1 MPDNQFGQP
10 IGESLDDWP
19 SSLMPSKKP
28 MEGRFCRIAPMSQD
42 FLNDLYEAYDLD
54 DGRMWTYMSM
64 GPFESRADFAHWL
77 KSACDSMDPMFHVI
91 VDQKSSKAVGL
102 AAYMRI
108 QPGAGV
114 IEIGSIAFSP
124 LLQKTALATEA
135 MFLFMQRAFDEL
147 GYRRYEWKCDS
158 LNAPSRAAALR
169 LGFSYEGLFRQALVY
184 KNRSRDTTWFS
195 ILDSEWPRLK
205 VAFLGWLDESNFDE
219 NDLQRTRLQAFQ
231 TQDLDGKS

>member
-1 MPDNQFGQP
+1 MSDNQFGQP
-10 IGESLDDWP
+10 IGESLDDWK
-19 SSLMPSKKP
+19 SLSIPSKNP
-28 MEGRFCRIAPMSQD
+28 MEGRFCRVVPMSLD
-42 FLNDLYEAYDLD
+42 FLDDLYEAYGLD
-54 DGRMWTYMSM
+54 DGRLWTYMSM
-64 GPFESRADFAHWL
+64 GPFKSRADFAHWL
-77 KSACDSMDPMFHVI
+77 ASVCDSVDPMFHVI
-91 VDQKSSKAVGL
+91 VDQKSAKAYGL

-184 KNRSRDTTWFS
+184 KNRNRDTTWFS

-205 VAFLGWLDESNFDE
+205 VAFLGWLDDGNFDE
-219 NDLQRTRLQAFQ
+219 NGFQRMRLQAFQ
-231 TQDLDGKS
+231 AQDPDGKS